1 MQNHSLENIAVT
13 FSQDSMTAYL
23 RLPEPLEGQI
33 YQVDEIRNVLI
44 ANGVKYGIDDAAI
57 QKLLDH
63 ENYNRNV
70 EVAFG
75 KPAKD
80 GVPGYYEYFFQQKL
94 EGKPAIN
101 EDGTVNYQIKL
112 FELVS
117 EGQTIAVYHPAVH
130 GIDGCTVKDT
140 PVRALPGRDMPPL
153 RGRGFRVQEDGVTY
167 VASISGKIEMVREKI
182 TILPVFEVNGDVD
195 VNMGNIDFRGDV
207 IIHGSIN
214 DDVEVRA
221 TGTVTVDKVIQG
233 GSVYANKDV
242 VLAGGVLGN
251 SKSVIDAKGNVSA
264 KFFEYAT
271 VRSKENVMA
280 DVFLNSNVY
289 CEGKA
294 MVLSN
299 KGCVIGGK
307 VHAVSGIEAN
317 SIGNSAQVNTKI
329 LVGNGGEVR
338 RKMEELKKSIK
349 TQEANIAKTEAILQ
363 KFTEIEEQTGQSM
376 KEDTRRVQL
385 VRIRVRDLARKAA
398 DEDAL
403 RKLQVMVDNAK
414 DATVRVHKFVY
425 PGVWVSI
432 DTCDAQCKNEF
443 KDVEFFKKNDK
454 VVLRRLSELEGTV
467 PNR

>member
-1 MQNHSLENIAVT
+1 MQTNSLENIAVK
-13 FSQDSMTAYL
+13 FSQDSMTAFL
-23 RLPEPLEGQI
+23 RLPEPLEGQS
-33 YQVDEIRNVLI
+33 YQADEIMGVLKSQ
-44 ANGVKYGIDDAAI
+44 GVVYGIEEGAI
-57 QKLLDH
+57 HNLLIQG
-63 ENYNRNV
+63 NYDKDV

-75 KPAKD
+75 KPAQD
-80 GVPGYYEYFFQQKL
+80 GTQGYYEYFFDENF
-94 EGKPAIN
+94 EGKPTIN
-101 EDGTVNYQIKL
+101 ADGTVNYQIKL
-112 FELVS
+112 FEMVT
-117 EGQTIAVYHPAVH
+117 EGQKIAEYHPAKH
-130 GIDGCTVKDT
+130 GIDGCTVRDT
-140 PVRALPGRDMPPL
+140 PVRAIPGRDMPKL
-153 RGRGFRVQEDGVTY
+153 RGRGFAVQEDGVTY
-167 VASISGKIEMVREKI
+167 VASISGKIERVQEKI

-271 VRSKENVMA
+271 IRSKGNVTA
-280 DVFLNSNVY
+280 DVFLNSNIY

-294 MVLSN
+294 MILSN
-299 KGCVIGGK
+299 KGCVIGGT

-317 SIGNSAQVNTKI
+317 SIGNNAQVNTRV
-329 LVGNGGEVR
+329 LVGNGGEIR
-338 RKMEELKKSIK
+338 KKMEELRNSIK
-349 TQEANIAKTEAILQ
+349 KAVANIEKTEMILQ
-363 KFTEIEEQTGQSM
+363 KFTEFEEQTGQSV
-376 KEDTRRVQL
+376 KDDPRRVQL
-385 VRIRVRDLARKAA
+385 VRIRVRDLAKKAA

-403 RKLQVMVDNAK
+403 RKLQTMVDNAK

-432 DTCDAQCKNEF
+432 DTCDAKCKDEF
-443 KDVEFFKKNDK
+443 KDVEFFKKQGK
-454 VVLRRLSELEGTV
+454 VVLRRLSNLEGTV
-467 PNR
+467 PDW